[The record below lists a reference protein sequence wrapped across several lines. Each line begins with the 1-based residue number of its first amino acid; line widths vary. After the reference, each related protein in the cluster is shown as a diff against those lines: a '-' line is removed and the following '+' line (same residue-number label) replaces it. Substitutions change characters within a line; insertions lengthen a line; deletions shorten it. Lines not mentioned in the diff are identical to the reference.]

1 MPYQVH
7 YLKKHLMGEPFDA
20 FRYIG
25 YLRARWRWIVSSAGV
40 AVVLALVISLLLPN
54 QYTAT
59 ARLIIEPPAGT
70 DLRAAMAVSPIY
82 LESLKTYE
90 NMAASDSLFQKA
102 AEHFGLGSGPIESL
116 KRRVLKVQIVRNTRI
131 MEISATLT
139 DPKKAQALAQF
150 IAEATVQLNR
160 SSVAESDQDLV
171 AGFATQQREAR
182 ARLTE
187 VEADWTRTLST
198 EPIDGLQATIE
209 QSADARSKMQEQIHS
224 AELEIADVGERMKQ
238 ATGAEQAE
246 LRREDAGARTR
257 LSAMRKQ
264 LDEFDRQGAERERLL
279 AARQTHRDKLEAD
292 RKAAQ
297 GALLA
302 VEGKLREAR
311 GESGYR
317 GERLKIFDPGIVPQR
332 PSSPNIPLNVVGALL
347 AGLVLPI
354 LYLTLEMSFQE
365 QRAASR
371 RSTLRA
377 G

>member
-1 MPYQVH
+1 
-7 YLKKHLMGEPFDA
+7 MGEPFDA

-25 YLRARWRWIVSSAGV
+25 YLRARFRWIALSAGV
-40 AVVLALVISLLLPN
+40 AMGLALVISLLMTN

-70 DLRAAMAVSPIY
+70 DLRSAMAVSPIY

-90 NMAASDSLFQKA
+90 QLAASDSQFQKA
-102 AEHFGLGSGPIESL
+102 VQKFGLGTGSIESM
-116 KRRVLKVQIVRNTRI
+116 KRRVLKVQVLRNTRI
-131 MEISATLT
+131 MEIAATLP

-150 IAEATVQLNR
+150 LAEATVELNR

-171 AGFATQQREAR
+171 SGFAAQDHEAR
-182 ARLTE
+182 ARLTQAE
-187 VEADWTRTLST
+187 TDWTHVIANEPVEA
-198 EPIDGLQATIE
+198 LQAALE
-209 QSADARSKMQEQIHS
+209 QAADSRAKLQQQIQS
-224 AELEIADVGERMKQ
+224 VELEIADVTERLKQ
-238 ATGAEQAE
+238 APASEQTE
-246 LRREDAGARTR
+246 LRREDSNARAR
-257 LSAMRKQ
+257 LAEMRKQ
-264 LDEFDRQGAERERLL
+264 VQEFDRQNAEREKLL
-279 AARQTHRDKLEAD
+279 AARQSHRDKSEAE

-297 GALLA
+297 AALAA
-302 VEGKLREAR
+302 VEARLREAR

-317 GERLKIFDPGIVPQR
+317 GERLKIIDPGIVPEK
-332 PSSPNIPLNVVGALL
+332 PSAPNLPLNLVGALL

-371 RSTLRA
+371 RSALRA